1 MSNYLQE
8 KINNSF
14 SYIPLRAT
22 SPYSLLQGAVTMDK
36 ISQNCLDFN
45 IPAVAIVDNNNLFG
59 ALEFCEHM
67 SHKGIQPIIGCNL
80 NIKSEKH
87 RGSLVLLCTRRE
99 GYKNLIRLSSEIYIN
114 DHGEE
119 IIDFSRI
126 LELNEGLICL
136 SGGQNSLINNLLVN
150 NQKKD
155 ALKIIDKIKNTF
167 KDRLYIELQRTGF
180 DNVEEDL
187 LK

>member
-36 ISQNCLDFN
+36 ISQNCLDYN

-99 GYKNLIRLSSEIYIN
+99 
-114 DHGEE
+114 
-119 IIDFSRI
+119 
-126 LELNEGLICL
+126 
-136 SGGQNSLINNLLVN
+136 V
-150 NQKKD
+150 
-155 ALKIIDKIKNTF
+155 IKT
-167 KDRLYIELQRTGF
+167 
-180 DNVEEDL
+180 
-187 LK
+187 